1 MNSFFKVAV
10 FCLIVIG
17 AFTAFAVWYVPD
29 IPVTQP
35 PAVHEQA
42 ISDDAALVAVG
53 EAIFYGK
60 GNCTLCH
67 DKRGNR
73 APALDGIAF
82 IAPERL
88 KDVRYK
94 GKATTADEYVYESL
108 VNPSA
113 YVVKGYGARGS
124 GDAISPMPEA
134 TGPAIGLTDIEA
146 NAVASFLLSGGFH

>member
-10 FCLIVIG
+10 FCLIIIG

-35 PAVHEQA
+35 PTGHEQTISNSAGLTA
-42 ISDDAALVAVG
+42 IG
-53 EAIFYGK
+53 EVIFYGK

-73 APALDGIAF
+73 APALDGIALM
-82 IAPERL
+82 ALERL

-94 GKATTADEYVYESL
+94 GKATTAAEYVYESL

-124 GDAISPMPEA
+124 GDAVSPMPEA
-134 TGPAIGLTDIEA
+134 TGPALGLTDIEA
-146 NAVASFLLSGGFH
+146 KAVASFLLSDGFH